1 MTSSDYESVKQQ
13 LAAVNPHSSRAEM
26 QAADNLE
33 RRITAARIARLKE
46 NPIQGNYDFKHLSTI
61 HERIFTGLYDH
72 AGKARNFDFHKYSP
86 VRERSDFAPFGQV
99 VAMIDEVA
107 QQVASQTYL
116 KQLSQVD
123 FIHAL
128 TPIYAMINHA
138 HPFEEGNGRAA
149 QTMLAQLAKDAGY
162 DLQFDLLNR
171 TEWALACSKAMPHSR
186 MHEGV
191 VPYAQP
197 IDLKPLQQQLGKI
210 LVLLLPY
217 V

>member
-1 MTSSDYESVKQQ
+1 MTSNDYESVKQQ

-26 QAADNLE
+26 EAADNLE
-33 RRITAARIARLKE
+33 RRITTARIARLKE
-46 NPIQGNYDFKHLSTI
+46 SPIQGNYDFKHLAMI

-72 AGKARNFDFHKYSP
+72 AGQVRDFDFHKYSP

-107 QQVASQTYL
+107 LQLAAQNHL

-123 FIHAL
+123 FIDAL
-128 TPIYAMINHA
+128 TPIYAAINHA

-149 QTMLAQLAKDAGY
+149 QTMIAQLVKDAGY
-162 DLQFDLLNR
+162 DLKFDLLNR
-171 TEWALACSKAMPHSR
+171 AEWALACSKAMPHSR

-197 IDLKPLQQQLGKI
+197 IDLKPLQQQLAKI
-210 LVLLLPY
+210 VVSLV
-217 V
+217 